1 MDGPSVVGRRAR
13 PLPAGSVR
21 PAAWAEP
28 ATGQNGGMTPTP
40 YLISRERLIDAPAD
54 RIFEVLATPALH
66 SVIDGS
72 GTVRGEQ
79 PNGPARLSL
88 GARFGMDM
96 RMGASY
102 KILNRVVEFE
112 EGRRIAWRH
121 FSAHVWRYT
130 LEPRGTST
138 LVREEWDGR
147 AVRWRFVFRLTG
159 FTRRHP
165 ASIEA
170 TLGLLEDHVL
180 QERDAA

>member
-1 MDGPSVVGRRAR
+1 MIRRTPR
-13 PLPAGSVR
+13 QGS
-21 PAAWAEP
+21 A
-28 ATGQNGGMTPTP
+28 
-40 YLISRERLIDAPAD
+40 YLISRERLVDAPAA

-79 PNGPARLSL
+79 PNGPSRLSP
-88 GARFGMDM
+88 GAKFGMEM
-96 RMGASY
+96 KLGSRY
-102 KILNRVVEFE
+102 RILNHVVEFE

-130 LEPRGTST
+130 LEPRGDAT

-147 AVRWRFVFRLTG
+147 AVPWRFVFRLTG

-170 TLGLLEDHVL
+170 TLAKLEDYVL
-180 QERDAA
+180 RERDAA

>member
-1 MDGPSVVGRRAR
+1 MI
-13 PLPAGSVR
+13 
-21 PAAWAEP
+21 
-28 ATGQNGGMTPTP
+28 TTPGTDSH
-40 YLISRERLIDAPAD
+40 YLISRERLIAAPAD
-54 RIFEVLATPALH
+54 RIFEVLVTPALH

-79 PNGPARLSL
+79 PNGPVRLSL
-88 GARFGMDM
+88 GAKFGMDM
-96 RMGASY
+96 KMGAPY
-102 KILNRVVEFE
+102 KILNRVIEFE

-130 LEPRGTST
+130 LEPRGDVT

-147 AVRWRFVFRLTG
+147 AVPWKIVFRLTG

-170 TLGLLEDHVL
+170 TLGKLEDYVL
-180 QERDAA
+180 QERDEA

>member
-1 MDGPSVVGRRAR
+1 
-13 PLPAGSVR
+13 
-21 PAAWAEP
+21 
-28 ATGQNGGMTPTP
+28 MTTTP
-40 YLISRERLIDAPAD
+40 GADSAYLISRERLIPATAD
-54 RIFEVLATPALH
+54 RIFEILATPALH

-79 PNGPARLSL
+79 PDGPERLSL

-96 RMGASY
+96 RIGAPY

-130 LEPRGTST
+130 LESRGDAT

-147 AVRWRFVFRLTG
+147 AVPWRVVFRLLG

-170 TLGLLEDHVL
+170 TLRKLEDHVL
-180 QERDAA
+180 QGRGES

>member
-1 MDGPSVVGRRAR
+1 MT
-13 PLPAGSVR
+13 AGSGTDS
-21 PAAWAEP
+21 A
-28 ATGQNGGMTPTP
+28 
-40 YLISRERLIDAPAD
+40 YLISRERLIDAPAA

-79 PNGPARLSL
+79 PNGPSRLSP
-88 GARFGMDM
+88 GAKFGMDM
-96 RMGASY
+96 KLGGRY
-102 KILNRVVEFE
+102 RILNHVVEFE

-130 LEPRGTST
+130 LEPRGDAT

-147 AVRWRFVFRLTG
+147 AVPWRFVFRLTG

-170 TLGLLEDHVL
+170 TLANLKDYV
-180 QERDAA
+180 ERDAT

>member
-1 MDGPSVVGRRAR
+1 M
-13 PLPAGSVR
+13 VR
-21 PAAWAEP
+21 
-28 ATGQNGGMTPTP
+28 QNEGMTTTPDPASP
-40 YLISRERLIDAPAD
+40 YLISRERVIHAPAAE
-54 RIFEVLATPALH
+54 IFEVLATPALH

-72 GTVRGEQ
+72 DTVKGAQ
-79 PNGPARLSL
+79 PNGPARLHL
-88 GARFGMDM
+88 GATFGMDM
-96 RMGASY
+96 RMGAKY

-130 LEPRGTST
+130 LEPRGEST

-147 AVRWRFVFRLTG
+147 AVPLKFVFKLAG

-170 TLGLLEDHVL
+170 TLGKLEDHVL
-180 QERDAA
+180 RQRERDAG

>member
-1 MDGPSVVGRRAR
+1 MTVTPGPDSA
-13 PLPAGSVR
+13 
-21 PAAWAEP
+21 
-28 ATGQNGGMTPTP
+28 
-40 YLISRERLIDAPAD
+40 YLISRERLIDAPAA

-79 PNGPARLSL
+79 PNGPSRLSP
-88 GARFGMDM
+88 GAKFGMDM
-96 RMGASY
+96 KLGGRY
-102 KILNRVVEFE
+102 RILNHVVEFE

-130 LEPRGTST
+130 LEPRGDAT

-147 AVRWRFVFRLTG
+147 AVPWRFVFRLTG

-170 TLGLLEDHVL
+170 TLAKLEDYVL
-180 QERDAA
+180 RERDAA

>member
-1 MDGPSVVGRRAR
+1 
-13 PLPAGSVR
+13 
-21 PAAWAEP
+21 
-28 ATGQNGGMTPTP
+28 MTPAPGADTG
-40 YLISRERLIDAPAD
+40 YLISRERLIDAPPAA
-54 RIFEVLATPALH
+54 IFEVLATPALH

-79 PNGPARLSL
+79 PDGPARLSL
-88 GARFGMDM
+88 GARFGMEM
-96 RMGASY
+96 AIGARY
-102 KILNRVVEFE
+102 RILNRVVEFE

-130 LEPRGTST
+130 LEPHGRST

-147 AVRWRFVFRLTG
+147 AVRWRFIFRLTG

-170 TLGLLEDHVL
+170 TLGKLEDYVL
-180 QERDAA
+180 QHRDAA

>member
-1 MDGPSVVGRRAR
+1 
-13 PLPAGSVR
+13 
-21 PAAWAEP
+21 
-28 ATGQNGGMTPTP
+28 MTTTPGTDP
-40 YLISRERLIDAPAD
+40 YLISRERLIHAPAA

-79 PNGPARLSL
+79 PDGPARLSQ

-96 RMGASY
+96 KLGAPY
-102 KILNRVVEFE
+102 RILNRVVEFE

-130 LEPRGTST
+130 LEPRGDAT

-147 AVRWRFVFRLTG
+147 AVPWRVVFRLTG

-165 ASIEA
+165 GSIEA
-170 TLGLLEDHVL
+170 TLGKLEDHVL
-180 QERDAA
+180 QQRDAA

>member
-1 MDGPSVVGRRAR
+1 MTAAPGPDSA
-13 PLPAGSVR
+13 
-21 PAAWAEP
+21 
-28 ATGQNGGMTPTP
+28 
-40 YLISRERLIDAPAD
+40 YLISRERLIGAPAA

-79 PNGPARLSL
+79 PNGPSRLSP
-88 GARFGMDM
+88 GAKFGMEM
-96 RMGASY
+96 KLGGRY
-102 KILNRVVEFE
+102 RILNHVVEFE

-130 LEPRGTST
+130 LEPRGDGT

-147 AVRWRFVFRLTG
+147 AVPWRFVFRLTG

-170 TLGLLEDHVL
+170 TLGKLEDYVL
-180 QERDAA
+180 RERDAA

>member
-1 MDGPSVVGRRAR
+1 MTTTP
-13 PLPAGSVR
+13 GSDS
-21 PAAWAEP
+21 A
-28 ATGQNGGMTPTP
+28 
-40 YLISRERLIDAPAD
+40 YLISRERLIAAPAA

-88 GARFGMDM
+88 GAKFGMDM
-96 RMGASY
+96 TMGPSY

-130 LEPRGTST
+130 LEPRDGGT

-147 AVRWRFVFRLTG
+147 AVRWRVLFRLTG

-170 TLGLLEDHVL
+170 TLGKLEDYVL
-180 QERDAA
+180 QHVDPAQAPPA

>member
-1 MDGPSVVGRRAR
+1 
-13 PLPAGSVR
+13 
-21 PAAWAEP
+21 
-28 ATGQNGGMTPTP
+28 MTTTPGTDP
-40 YLISRERLIDAPAD
+40 YLIARERIIHAPAG

-79 PNGPARLSL
+79 PGGPARLSL

-96 RMGASY
+96 KIGAPY
-102 KILNRVVEFE
+102 RILNRVVEFE

-130 LEPRGTST
+130 LEPHGDAT

-147 AVRWRFVFRLTG
+147 AVPWRIVFRLTG

-170 TLGLLEDHVL
+170 TLGKLEDHVL
-180 QERDAA
+180 QQRDAA

>member
-1 MDGPSVVGRRAR
+1 M
-13 PLPAGSVR
+13 GS
-21 PAAWAEP
+21 EP
-28 ATGQNGGMTPTP
+28 WEMTVDNEGMTSPTGTDQK
-40 YLISRERLIDAPAD
+40 YLISRERVIDAPAEQ
-54 RIFEVLATPALH
+54 IFEVLARPALH

-79 PNGPARLSL
+79 PNGPERLSP
-88 GARFGMDM
+88 GARFGMEM
-96 RMGASY
+96 RIRAPY
-102 KILNRVVEFE
+102 RILNRVIEFE

-130 LEPRGTST
+130 LEPRGGST

-147 AVRWRFVFRLTG
+147 AVPWKIVFRLAG

-170 TLGLLEDHVL
+170 TLEKLEDYVL
-180 QERDAA
+180 QEQRRA

>member
-1 MDGPSVVGRRAR
+1 MIRRTPGPD
-13 PLPAGSVR
+13 PA
-21 PAAWAEP
+21 
-28 ATGQNGGMTPTP
+28 
-40 YLISRERLIDAPAD
+40 YLISRERLIAAPAA

-79 PNGPARLSL
+79 PNGPSRLSP
-88 GARFGMDM
+88 GAKFGMDM
-96 RMGASY
+96 KLGGRY
-102 KILNRVVEFE
+102 RILNHVVEFE

-130 LEPRGTST
+130 LEPRGDAT

-147 AVRWRFVFRLTG
+147 AVPWRFVFRITG

-170 TLGLLEDHVL
+170 TLAKLEDYVL
-180 QERDAA
+180 RERDAA

>member
-1 MDGPSVVGRRAR
+1 MTGRSGTAS
-13 PLPAGSVR
+13 A
-21 PAAWAEP
+21 
-28 ATGQNGGMTPTP
+28 
-40 YLISRERLIDAPAD
+40 YLIARERLIRAPAE

-79 PNGPARLSL
+79 PRGPARLSA
-88 GARFGMDM
+88 GATFGMEM
-96 RMGASY
+96 RIGAPY
-102 KILNRVVEFE
+102 RILNRVVEFE

-130 LEPRGTST
+130 LEPRGNGT

-147 AVRWRFVFRLTG
+147 AVPWRIVFRLMG

-165 ASIEA
+165 DSIEE
-170 TLGLLEDHVL
+170 TLAKLEAYVL
-180 QERDAA
+180 QQGGAG

>member
-1 MDGPSVVGRRAR
+1 MT
-13 PLPAGSVR
+13 
-21 PAAWAEP
+21 
-28 ATGQNGGMTPTP
+28 ATSGTDSA

-54 RIFEVLATPALH
+54 QIFEVLARPALH

-79 PNGPARLSL
+79 PDGPARLSL

-96 RMGASY
+96 KLGPSY

-130 LEPRGTST
+130 LEPRDGAT

-159 FTRRHP
+159 FTRTHP

-170 TLGLLEDHVL
+170 TLGKLEDYVL
-180 QERDAA
+180 QHRDAA

>member
-1 MDGPSVVGRRAR
+1 
-13 PLPAGSVR
+13 
-21 PAAWAEP
+21 
-28 ATGQNGGMTPTP
+28 MTTTPGNRSP
-40 YLISRERLIDAPAD
+40 YLIARERIIDAPAAE
-54 RIFEVLATPALH
+54 IFEVLATPALH

-72 GTVRGEQ
+72 GTVKGEQ
-79 PNGPARLSL
+79 PGGPARLSL

-96 RMGASY
+96 KMGAKY
-102 KILNRVVEFE
+102 RILNRVIEFE

-130 LEPRGTST
+130 LEPRGNAT

-147 AVRWRFVFRLTG
+147 DVRWKIVFRLTG

-170 TLGLLEDHVL
+170 TLAMLEDHVL
-180 QERDAA
+180 QARDAR

>member
-1 MDGPSVVGRRAR
+1 MTTPPGPDSA
-13 PLPAGSVR
+13 
-21 PAAWAEP
+21 
-28 ATGQNGGMTPTP
+28 
-40 YLISRERLIDAPAD
+40 YLISRERLIDAPPA

-79 PNGPARLSL
+79 PNGPSRLSP
-88 GARFGMDM
+88 GAKFGMEM
-96 RMGASY
+96 KLGGRY
-102 KILNRVVEFE
+102 RILNHVVEFE

-130 LEPRGTST
+130 LEPRGDAT

-147 AVRWRFVFRLTG
+147 AVPWRFVFRLTG

-170 TLGLLEDHVL
+170 TLGKLEDHVL
-180 QERDAA
+180 RERDAA

>member
-1 MDGPSVVGRRAR
+1 
-13 PLPAGSVR
+13 
-21 PAAWAEP
+21 
-28 ATGQNGGMTPTP
+28 MTTP
-40 YLISRERLIDAPAD
+40 PGTASAYLISRERLIAAPAA

-79 PNGPARLSL
+79 PGGPSRLSP
-88 GARFGMDM
+88 GATFGMEM
-96 RMGASY
+96 RIGAPY
-102 KILNRVVEFE
+102 RILNRVVEFE

-130 LEPRGTST
+130 LEPRGDAT

-165 ASIEA
+165 AGIEA
-170 TLGLLEDHVL
+170 TLRKLEGYVV
-180 QERDAA
+180 QGRDS